1 MCTGDPWISNFQ
13 LSFILFLFL
22 ILLNDLGPFGQPYPF
37 GSRQTLRPF
46 GVQSWQGGVLYV
58 GKAIWV
64 LENYTGKTNTVLL
77 SESHQ

>member
-46 GVQSWQGGVLYV
+46 GVRSWQGGVLYV

-64 LENYTGKTNTVLL
+64 LVVI
-77 SESHQ
+77 QFCF